1 MFTNDVIFAFL
12 AFACAVVINR
22 LLAEKALKRLSVE
35 EKATLLDSFSGNR
48 VYSVV
53 LMLIS
58 VLVFFI
64 VSKAWPEYYTTL
76 VWGLIVILFLNSLC
90 NGLFSYMILKKLY
103 IPKHY
108 ISNFLIRCVVYYGA
122 FSLLLFT
129 ITTRY
134 LPR

>member
-64 VSKAWPEYYTTL
+64 VSKAWPEYDTTL
-76 VWGLIVILFLNSLC
+76 VWGLIVILFLNSLG
-90 NGLFSYMILKKLY
+90 NGLFSYMKLKQLS

-129 ITTRY
+129 IATRY